1 MVRENFGYWILE
13 ALSRRST
20 FLLQPCFFWLVFS
33 HRLSPMDTDNILTW
47 DGAILVAAL
56 VAKFEI
62 DFARVLISLIHERAF
77 KAYTT
82 YPFAYM
88 II

>member
-1 MVRENFGYWILE
+1 
-13 ALSRRST
+13 
-20 FLLQPCFFWLVFS
+20 
-33 HRLSPMDTDNILTW
+33 MDTDNILTW
-47 DGAILVAAL
+47 DGMILVAAL